1 VTNVGLKAERFEDQ
15 VARTWSSH
23 IGCAPEDLDRT
34 GTTLV
39 PLVRLAGSGAIHLAH
54 LRARTFAEIDP
65 ALQGELRS
73 VVDRGGSDTTLTASI
88 IRESVLG
95 ARLEAQDRGFIFH
108 LDPDRLIGHA
118 PAPPITMRALTEADR
133 GALQALFDRCQ
144 ADEVDDAYVDAGHEI
159 ACGCFV
165 GERMVAC
172 GSGYRRH
179 GFIDLGVLTDP
190 DYRGQRLAPA
200 IVGALS
206 QRCVDRG
213 ALAMYRCDQTNTASR
228 RVAEEAGFTLCFNTE
243 SLRLAV
249 DGSAR
254 LA

>member
-1 VTNVGLKAERFEDQ
+1 VRA
-15 VARTWSSH
+15 TWSSH
-23 IGCAPEDLDRT
+23 FGCAPEDLDRA

-39 PLVRLAGSGAIHLAH
+39 PLERLAGSGAIHLAH
-54 LRARTFAEIDP
+54 LRARAFAELDP
-65 ALQGELRS
+65 GLEGELRS
-73 VVDRGGSDTTLTASI
+73 LLDREGGDTTLTGSLV
-88 IRESVLG
+88 RESVLA
-95 ARLEAQDRGFIFH
+95 ARLQAQDRGFIFH
-108 LDPDRLIGHA
+108 LDPDRPIVHA
-118 PAPPITMRALTEADR
+118 PAPPIEMRALTEADR
-133 GALQALFDRCQ
+133 GALRALFDRCH
-144 ADEVDDAYVDAGHEI
+144 ADEVDDAYVDTGHEI

-172 GSGYRRH
+172 GSGYCRH

-190 DYRGQRLAPA
+190 GFRGRRLAPA

-206 QRCVDRG
+206 QRCADRG

-228 RVAEEAGFTLCFNTE
+228 RVAEEAGFTPCFNTE

>member
-1 VTNVGLKAERFEDQ
+1 MVNVGLKAERFEDQ

-23 IGCAPEDLDRT
+23 FGCAPEDLDRA

-39 PLVRLAGSGAIHLAH
+39 PLERLAGSGAIHLAH
-54 LRARTFAEIDP
+54 LRARAFAEIDP

-73 VVDRGGSDTTLTASI
+73 AGGSGGRRYDADRI
-88 IRESVLG
+88 DRPRVGPGQRE
-95 ARLEAQDRGFIFH
+95 LEAQDRGFIFH
-108 LDPDRLIGHA
+108 LDPDRLIVHA

-159 ACGCFV
+159 ACGCFA

-190 DYRGQRLAPA
+190 DYRGRRLAPA

-213 ALAMYRCDQTNTASR
+213 TLAMYRCDQTNTASR
-228 RVAEEAGFTLCFNTE
+228 QVAEQAGFTLCFNTE

-249 DGSAR
+249 E
-254 LA
+254 

>member
-1 VTNVGLKAERFEDQ
+1 VANIGWKAERFEDQ

-23 IGCAPEDLDRT
+23 FGCAPEDLDRA

-39 PLVRLAGSGAIHLAH
+39 PLERLAGSGAIHLAH
-54 LRARTFAEIDP
+54 LRARALAEIDP
-65 ALQGELRS
+65 ALEGELRS
-73 VVDRGGSDTTLTASI
+73 LLDREGGNARLTGSLV
-88 IRESVLG
+88 RESVQ
-95 ARLEAQDRGFIFH
+95 ATRLQAHDRGFVFH
-108 LDPDRLIGHA
+108 LDPDRLIVHA
-118 PAPPITMRALTEADR
+118 PAPPVRMRALTEADR

-144 ADEVDDAYVDAGHEI
+144 ADEVDDAYVEAGHEI
-159 ACGCFV
+159 ACGAFV

-190 DYRGQRLAPA
+190 DFRGRRLAPA
-200 IVGALS
+200 IVGVLS

-228 RVAEEAGFTLCFNTE
+228 RVAEEAGFTLCFHTE
-243 SLRLAV
+243 SLRLAA
-249 DGSAR
+249 G
-254 LA
+254 